1 MVVEHILKE
10 NQPPKTKIHKQF
22 GFAVRRPTLQNCRYP
37 NSFIQEFQK
46 NISPIFIYFLYNLN
60 IVESGIKHHKPKH
73 KPFPIFRYFF
83 FQRLK

>member
-22 GFAVRRPTLQNCRYP
+22 GFACKEIDPTKLSLYP

-46 NISPIFIYFLYNLN
+46 NISPIFIYFLYN
-60 IVESGIKHHKPKH
+60 
-73 KPFPIFRYFF
+73 
-83 FQRLK
+83 